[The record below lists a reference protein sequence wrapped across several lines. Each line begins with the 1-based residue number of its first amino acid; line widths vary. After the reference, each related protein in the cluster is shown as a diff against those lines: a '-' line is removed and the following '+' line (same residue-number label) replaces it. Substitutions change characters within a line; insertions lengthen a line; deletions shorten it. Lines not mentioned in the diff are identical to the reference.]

1 MMQQTTSVIIMR
13 FRNSN
18 TLLPQAGKKIVNLY
32 DNTNSNAML
41 LEIKKEKGRFILLN
55 PPENASNRFSVEV
68 SRIIDRPR
76 GKRKGASKAY
86 LELKELASRFPD
98 NEFLQTSLQLFP
110 PDYETGPDM
119 QDDILLNEALS
130 EKYGI

>member
-1 MMQQTTSVIIMR
+1 
-13 FRNSN
+13 
-18 TLLPQAGKKIVNLY
+18 
-32 DNTNSNAML
+32 ML
-41 LEIKKEKGRFILLN
+41 FEIKKEKGRYILLN

-68 SRIIDRPR
+68 SRIIDRPGR
-76 GKRKGASKAY
+76 KRKGASKAY

-130 EKYGI
+130 DKYGI